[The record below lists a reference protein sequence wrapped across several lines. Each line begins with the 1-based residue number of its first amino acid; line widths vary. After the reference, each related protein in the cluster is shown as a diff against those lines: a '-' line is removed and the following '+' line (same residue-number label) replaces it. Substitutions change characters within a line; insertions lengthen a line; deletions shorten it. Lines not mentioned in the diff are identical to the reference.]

1 MSSATIQES
10 LMKRLAAVLCVAL
23 TCSACLRSTTT
34 ITVKPDGSGLIDH
47 EMGANPQTLAMLKG
61 FAGAQ
66 SDQKGANV
74 SPEFFGSEQAKKM
87 GEEMGVR
94 FISGEPV
101 KTAEL
106 EGYRAHYA
114 FDDITKLKVK
124 MNQESSAMP
133 GATPDTEKQP
143 PFAFDFTKG
152 ASSSVLTIRM
162 PEPKAGKSPLSQL
175 TQMPG
180 APPGG
185 AQDNPQALAMMKV
198 MLKGLFVDVSL
209 AVDGHLV
216 KTNAP
221 YVSGSKITLMQMDFD
236 KMLENEAALLKLQ
249 QTTDPKMLKDIPGLK
264 IVTDPK
270 LTIEFGK

>member
-1 MSSATIQES
+1 MR
-10 LMKRLAAVLCVAL
+10 RLGAVLCL
-23 TCSACLRSTTT
+23 TLACSACLRSTTT
-34 ITVKPDGSGLIDH
+34 ITVRPDGSGLIDH

-66 SDQKGANV
+66 GDAKGANV
-74 SPEFFGSEQAKKM
+74 SPEFFGSDQAKKM

-101 KTAEL
+101 KTADL

-124 MNQESSAMP
+124 MNQETSAVP
-133 GATPDTEKQP
+133 GATAEAASQP
-143 PFAFDFTKG
+143 PFGFDFTKG
-152 ASSSVLTIRM
+152 SKSSVLTIRM

-175 TQMPG
+175 TMPG
-180 APPGG
+180 ASPGG
-185 AQDNPQALAMMKV
+185 VQDNPQALAMMKV
-198 MLKGLFVDVSL
+198 MMKGLFVDVSL

-236 KMLENEAALLKLQ
+236 KILENEGALLKLQ
-249 QTTDPKMLKDIPGLK
+249 QATDPKMLKDIPGLK

-270 LTIEFGK
+270 VTIEFGK